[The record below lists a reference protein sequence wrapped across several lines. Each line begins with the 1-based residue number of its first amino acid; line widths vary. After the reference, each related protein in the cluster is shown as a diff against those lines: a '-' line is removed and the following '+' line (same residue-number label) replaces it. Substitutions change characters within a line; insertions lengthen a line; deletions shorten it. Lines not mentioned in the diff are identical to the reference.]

1 MAAPLAVGAG
11 ASEGLDTLLNRILVE
26 KEVGERSRHDQ
37 ALEGLQSRGLDQQDD
52 VRKSLAELRDVQMK
66 GLQATQAD
74 AAGRAEARQKLLDDP
89 NIPETTKIGLRV
101 HAALPEGDKSFP
113 YELITGLKPTAAK
126 SLQNHFADLDIT
138 DNGVPKHLKN
148 VPVNYNPEDGSLT
161 FQGKKLD
168 PTNVHGVTSPS
179 MAAAGLQ
186 WDPTAGL
193 IINKG
198 TGTASTVKGPEGV
211 IQPQLTASSRTMK
224 EGATALAPHIAD
236 IQKQADVLDK
246 EGLFGPVMS
255 RVRDVAN
262 RVGTI
267 DEFFDALHSDPNI
280 TNDERIGRF
289 ASSLS
294 LLASGAAR
302 VHYGGRGGSNTEAYN
317 RFKAMLSDSGTPALF
332 KGHIGA
338 VNDFMQGY
346 ANMGNVPGAA
356 GPGAGGPDLYQQYLD
371 RNKTK
376 K

>member
-1 MAAPLAVGAG
+1 MASPLAVGAG
-11 ASEGLDTLLNRILVE
+11 ASEGLDTMLNRMMVQQ
-26 KEVGERSRHDQ
+26 EVDERARHDQ
-37 ALEGLQSRGLDQQDD
+37 ATEGLAGRGLDQQDE
-52 VRKSLAELRDVQMK
+52 VRKSLAELRDAQK
-66 GLQATQAD
+66 QGLADKQAD
-74 AAGRAEARQKLLDDP
+74 VTKRQANMDALLADP
-89 NIPETTKIGLRV
+89 TVDPKTKIALRMFG
-101 HAALPEGDKSFP
+101 ALPEGDKNFSP
-113 YELITGLKPTAAK
+113 EMIPGLGKPAVPK
-126 SLQNHFADLDIT
+126 SLQNHFADLDIS

-148 VPVNYNPEDGSLT
+148 VPVNYDPNDGSLT

-168 PTNVHGVTSPS
+168 PANVHGVVSPS

-193 IINKG
+193 VINKTEHTAAPVNGPGG
-198 TGTASTVKGPEGV
+198 T

-224 EGATALAPHIAD
+224 EGATALAPHIGD
-236 IQKQADVLDK
+236 IQKQADALDK

-255 RVRDVAN
+255 RIRDVAN
-262 RVGTI
+262 RAGTI
-267 DEFFDALHSDPNI
+267 DEFYDALHSDPSI

-346 ANMGNVPGAA
+346 ANMGNAPGAA

-371 RNKTK
+371 RNKK
-376 K
+376 